1 VPVVLKSGNLNLLEA
16 AVPVQACNGIALPSL
31 FLKVVQQM
39 LTSFSSSSLVLYL
52 SFFNVFLK
60 AMPTQDAT
68 NPDSP
73 KEIRVTITN
82 FSIEMET
89 WELRFLVFVWAVV

>member
-1 VPVVLKSGNLNLLEA
+1 VPVVLKSGNLNLLEPA
-16 AVPVQACNGIALPSL
+16 GPVQVCNGISLPSL
-31 FLKVVQQM
+31 FFKVVQQM
-39 LTSFSSSSLVLYL
+39 LTSFSSSYLGMYL
-52 SFFNVFLK
+52 SFINVFLK

-68 NPDSP
+68 NADCP

-89 WELRFLVFVWAVV
+89 